1 MLSPATRVKVWHPYC
16 GSFCHVG
23 NVVLKKCNPMFIEW
37 PFQTRKQTRRVR
49 WQTGKKIKVI
59 KERVAAASPA
69 VVKAAVDRAAAV
81 RVVADPVVDSVA
93 VEAVAT
99 AKR

>member
-1 MLSPATRVKVWHPYC
+1 VAPVLRFVLSCWKCCSEKVQSDVYRVAFSDK
-16 GSFCHVG
+16 
-23 NVVLKKCNPMFIEW
+23 
-37 PFQTRKQTRRVR
+37 KQTRRVR
-49 WQTGKKIKVI
+49 WQTGKEIKVT
-59 KERVAAASPA
+59 KERVAAAVAAASPA

-93 VEAVAT
+93 AVEAVAT